1 MQFTTSTIIAFLPF
15 MASLAVAA
23 PLTPSTI
30 ALAARSD
37 IPEQCHFVNGDAS
50 SRAMVCE
57 YATAPVFDSNFPGA
71 CVTNAAGDITCTLP
85 EGSKDISINKPLAAR
100 AVDAEAYRLTISWKR
115 DETSV
120 MERAVEQEAYR
131 LTISWKRDEAAVMA
145 RAVEQEAYRLT
156 ISW

>member
-1 MQFTTSTIIAFLPF
+1 MRFATTTVIAFLPF
-15 MASLAVAA
+15 MASFAVAA
-23 PLTPSTI
+23 PLTPSTA
-30 ALAARSD
+30 ALMVRAD
-37 IPEQCHFVNGDAS
+37 IPEECHFVNNDAS

-57 YATAPVFDSNFPGA
+57 YATTPVLDSNFPGA

-100 AVDAEAYRLTISWKR
+100 AVDAEAYKLTISWKR
-115 DETSV
+115 DETALL
-120 MERAVEQEAYR
+120 ERAVEQEAYR
-131 LTISWKRDEAAVMA
+131 LTISWKRDEAAVLG

>member
-1 MQFTTSTIIAFLPF
+1 MLTFLLF
-15 MASLAVAA
+15 K
-23 PLTPSTI
+23 
-30 ALAARSD
+30 
-37 IPEQCHFVNGDAS
+37 G
-50 SRAMVCE
+50 
-57 YATAPVFDSNFPGA
+57 
-71 CVTNAAGDITCTLP
+71 VTNAAGDITCTLP

-115 DETSV
+115 DESSV
-120 MERAVEQEAYR
+120 KERSVEQEAYR